1 MNQSYKVHLQICS
14 ICHSKVKRTLNIG
27 GFIGVHGGLIITA
40 CALTRQAV
48 CTNVFDV
55 RTACHD
61 HAIPLPHLSILS
73 PTVLNNKSVRK
84 AEIKLAN
91 FALCENLQK
100 L

>member
-1 MNQSYKVHLQICS
+1 MNQSYKVHLHICS

-48 CTNVFDV
+48 VFDARMV
-55 RTACHD
+55 GVMITLSP
-61 HAIPLPHLSILS
+61 PLPHLSILS
-73 PTVLNNKSVRK
+73 CLSPTILINKSVRE
-84 AEIKLAN
+84 AEMKLAD
-91 FALCENLQK
+91 FALCGK